1 MVTVTEKAAKEISR
15 LIADKNMPETAG
27 VRVSVEG
34 GGCSGLS
41 YKLDFERES
50 GEGERIFESFG
61 VRLFVDLKSYV
72 YLMGTEVDYADG
84 LNGRGFAFSNP
95 NATKTCGCGESFSI

>member
-15 LIADKNMPETAG
+15 LIADRKMPETAG

-50 GEGERIFESFG
+50 GEGERIFESLG

-72 YLMGTEVDYADG
+72 YLMGTELDYSDG
-84 LNGRGFAFSNP
+84 LNGRGFSFSNP

>member
-15 LIADKNMPETAG
+15 LIADKNMPESAG

-50 GEGERIFESFG
+50 GEGERIFESLG

-72 YLMGTEVDYADG
+72 YLMGTELDYSDG
-84 LNGRGFAFSNP
+84 LNGRGFSFSNP